1 MESQFSEV
9 TSEDELDKVFAESED
24 APVLLYLHDP
34 YCGLS
39 RIAHAEVTQ
48 LGLRVAWIDVH
59 ARHDLGMDV
68 ERLTGVRH
76 ESPQTLILRNRQAK
90 WVASHRKVT
99 GAFIVAALEAST
111 EGGPT
116 TPPSKSPRGLWW
128 PLRSLVSG
136 VRRPL

>member
-1 MESQFSEV
+1 MDSQFAEI
-9 TSEDELDKVFAESED
+9 TSEAELDHVFVESEG

-39 RIAHAEVTQ
+39 KIAHAEVSR
-48 LGLRVAWIDVH
+48 LGLRVARIDVH

-76 ESPQTLILRNRQAK
+76 ESPQVLVLLNRQAK

-99 GAFIVAALEAST
+99 GAFILAALEAHT
-111 EGGPT
+111 EGGLA
-116 TPPSKSPRGLWW
+116 TPPSKSPRGRWW
-128 PLRSLVSG
+128 PLRSLISG